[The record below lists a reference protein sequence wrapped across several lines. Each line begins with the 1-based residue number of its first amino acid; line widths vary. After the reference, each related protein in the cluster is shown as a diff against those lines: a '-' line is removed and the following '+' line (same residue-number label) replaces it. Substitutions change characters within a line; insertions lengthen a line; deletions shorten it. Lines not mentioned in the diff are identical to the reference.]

1 MRTGLSGG
9 PWVVGAYAVFV
20 GGLAAAVLAV
30 PEPGDQEL
38 RAVIR
43 LTAFTSVVPF
53 LLAFTASALTR
64 LRPSPASRWLVANRR
79 YLGLSF
85 AASHVG
91 HGIAIAAL
99 ARSAPSFLPNVQTA
113 TLFGGGLGYVFV
125 ALMAAT
131 SNDAAQRALGRAWGL
146 LHTTGLYYLWFI
158 FIFTYMGPAT
168 RSLFHA
174 AMVLMLGMGL
184 ALRLAGRRRAAGA

>member
-1 MRTGLSGG
+1 MQTGVSGG
-9 PWVVGAYAVFV
+9 PWLVGAYAVFV

-53 LLAFTASALTR
+53 LLAFIASALVR
-64 LRPSPASRWLVANRR
+64 LRPSAATRWLVANRR

-85 AASHVG
+85 ATSHVG

-99 ARSAPSFLPNVQTA
+99 ARSTPAFLPNVQTA
-113 TLFGGGLGYVFV
+113 TLVGGGLGYAFV

-131 SNDAAQRALGRAWGL
+131 SNDAAQRALGRGWAP

-168 RSLFHA
+168 RSAFHA
-174 AMVLMLGMGL
+174 AMVLLLGLGL
-184 ALRLAGRRRAAGA
+184 ALRLAGRRRASRA